1 VFAKGS
7 ARSADGT
14 RIVFQRGGSG
24 PSVLIVHCTLATSA
38 MYLPIAELLSQ
49 HYQVTLVERRGYG
62 ISGSGTRPA
71 TFARQAED
79 IAAVLGALG
88 EPSHV
93 FGHSC
98 GGLVTLHAAAIA
110 AASIRSV
117 ALYEPPAALAGD
129 ALAAAR
135 DQCRALVRAGRAD
148 EAVAAFWSA
157 VGDNVSAAS
166 VRPLAALF
174 AGRAAGMVAD
184 LECMTATPAGP
195 DSWPAVTMPVLL
207 LAGER
212 TDGHARRSLAMLRES
227 LPVLDTITLAG
238 QGHHPEDPDLVA
250 AALHA
255 FFTRH

>member
-14 RIVFQRGGSG
+14 QIVFQRGGSG
-24 PSVLIVHCTLATSA
+24 PSVLIVHGTLATSA

-135 DQCRALVRAGRAD
+135 DQCRALVRA
-148 EAVAAFWSA
+148 

-184 LECMTATPAGP
+184 LECMTAMPAGP

-227 LPVLDTITLAG
+227 LPVLDTTTLAG